1 MKCNDSM
8 IIYFF
13 VFGILIGA
21 VMYDIISSLKYK
33 PDTRGKTSVKSVYD
47 SRFKSFEYHGHRYL
61 KYMDIVQAYS
71 TTLHDPD
78 CPCWT
83 NRLES
88 CR

>member
-1 MKCNDSM
+1 MKINQ
-8 IIYFF
+8 F
-13 VFGILIGA
+13 VFLFVLVSGMLLGA
-21 VMYDIISSLKYK
+21 AISATIMTSESYVS
-33 PDTRGKTSVKSVYD
+33 GKTSVKSVYD

-83 NRLES
+83 NRLENMK
-88 CR
+88 

>member
-1 MKCNDSM
+1 MKINQ
-8 IIYFF
+8 F
-13 VFGILIGA
+13 VFIFVLVSGILVGA
-21 VMYDIISSLKYK
+21 AISSVVMTSESYVS
-33 PDTRGKTSVKSVYD
+33 RKTSVKSVYD

-83 NRLES
+83 NRLETL
-88 CR
+88 R